1 MSQKNPGRT
10 WVEIDGTALIGN
22 VSVARDAAEQ
32 AAVMAVVKA
41 DAYGHGITGVA
52 GRIRQEVDAFGV
64 ATLAEALTVR
74 EAVGKTPMVMVLGAL
89 LAEER
94 EPALL
99 SGLHVTVSS
108 TDEARQYSELAVA
121 LDSTCAIHLV
131 ADTGMGRLGFLGW
144 EFTAAAATQIAAM
157 PNLSIEGFA
166 THFPSADEDQKFT
179 ENQIRRFL
187 ELCRQTGLT
196 PPWIHLANSA
206 GILGFGKAGGNM
218 VRPGLMLYGIPPVA
232 GNTYAGRLNPALVW
246 KSRITQIRNLP
257 PGSGISYGQTFVT
270 ARETRIATIAAGYG
284 DGYPRSLSG
293 VAAEVIIAGRRCPL
307 LGRVTMDM
315 IMADVSHLE
324 AVPAPGDTATLI
336 GGDDAPI
343 NVVELADAPI
353 TVAEL
358 AEKSGLIPWEI
369 LTGISPRVS
378 RVMMNSGD

>member
-1 MSQKNPGRT
+1 MPQKKPGRT

-22 VSVARDAAEQ
+22 VTVARDAAGQ

-144 EFTAAAATQIAAM
+144 EFTTAATQIAAM

-179 ENQIRRFL
+179 ENQIGRFL

-307 LGRVTMDM
+307 LGRITMDM

-324 AVPAPGDTATLI
+324 AIPAPGDTVTLI
-336 GGDDAPI
+336 GGG
-343 NVVELADAPI
+343 DAPI

-358 AEKSGLIPWEI
+358 AEKAGLIPWEI

-378 RVMMNSGD
+378 RVMMNSGN